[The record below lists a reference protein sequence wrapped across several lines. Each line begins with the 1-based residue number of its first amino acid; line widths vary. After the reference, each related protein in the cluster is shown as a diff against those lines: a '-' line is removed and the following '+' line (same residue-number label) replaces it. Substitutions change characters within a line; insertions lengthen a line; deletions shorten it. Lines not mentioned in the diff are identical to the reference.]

1 MEELY
6 QLLQHYHNT
15 QRSTQRSGGDSGG
28 SNLPENHVPPQIN
41 PQILEEFE
49 KKLRLADEQAES
61 LKQAVRS
68 REEEIERTMQQKV
81 ALTSIFESDLLQ
93 MTDKIIQGAN
103 TYNQRS
109 STNGNGGVIVQD
121 LVNLQK
127 LIAVSFQALKSS
139 MQGTQQQVS
148 HNNSK

>member
-28 SNLPENHVPPQIN
+28 SNQPENHVPPQIN

-103 TYNQRS
+103 TFNQRS
-109 STNGNGGVIVQD
+109 STNNTNGGVIVQD

-127 LIAVSFQALKSS
+127 LIAVSF
-139 MQGTQQQVS
+139 
-148 HNNSK
+148 